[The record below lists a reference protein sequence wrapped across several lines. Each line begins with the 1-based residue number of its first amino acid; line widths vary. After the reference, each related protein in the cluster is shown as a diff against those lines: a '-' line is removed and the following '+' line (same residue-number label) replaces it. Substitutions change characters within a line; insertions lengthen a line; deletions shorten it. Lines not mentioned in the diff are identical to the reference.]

1 MPKKPTK
8 PKACA
13 TAVVLFDA
21 TKPVDIY
28 ECIDPDSG
36 NPFYAGQTV
45 NILNRGSAHDN
56 SKYKINEI
64 MKLKNVRFR
73 DVVRIVPELPN
84 GCHADHAD
92 EMEAYIIFNRKT
104 IYDPVS
110 NPMGCNSRIGN
121 NGTAMTPARYEELKQ
136 MFATTGYQWPEEKC
150 APPEEVPDDLATAR
164 GVEKVIGAFIEDAK
178 ADDDQEVVGILMAH
192 YNLAVRERFGLEKL
206 FYGVREFAEIV
217 VKEYRGIH
225 VDAVNLN
232 ALNSQLNGIKEKLT
246 GDPELGD
253 LAGVITALGLV
264 AHPDKNRKVSSTAA
278 ASFLEGVVAM
288 IATREEETLVWTNET
303 VKTRIFA
310 LRSWTRSNKMVIPK
324 QSSNDAIEKSF
335 KVFLV
340 DWKSSGRH
348 YGGAFTDRKSALL
361 VMRDV
366 PWFSDYVGYSER
378 NKEDWKSLN
387 TQLLDGFGWHT
398 EPEFE
403 GKKTIRSENGNRRVY
418 YKLSN
423 LVDIGTGRPKDVD
436 VALRGLP
443 EAREQWYRKQ
453 IESKRNEALA
463 QFKLR
468 DEAKRKRKI
477 DAECGAAESIN
488 DDEGEP
494 MDGIETSESGD
505 DEDGDEE

>member
-1 MPKKPTK
+1 
-8 PKACA
+8 
-13 TAVVLFDA
+13 
-21 TKPVDIY
+21 
-28 ECIDPDSG
+28 
-36 NPFYAGQTV
+36 
-45 NILNRGSAHDN
+45 
-56 SKYKINEI
+56 
-64 MKLKNVRFR
+64 
-73 DVVRIVPELPN
+73 
-84 GCHADHAD
+84 
-92 EMEAYIIFNRKT
+92 
-104 IYDPVS
+104 
-110 NPMGCNSRIGN
+110 
-121 NGTAMTPARYEELKQ
+121 
-136 MFATTGYQWPEEKC
+136 
-150 APPEEVPDDLATAR
+150 
-164 GVEKVIGAFIEDAK
+164 
-178 ADDDQEVVGILMAH
+178 
-192 YNLAVRERFGLEKL
+192 
-206 FYGVREFAEIV
+206 
-217 VKEYRGIH
+217 
-225 VDAVNLN
+225 
-232 ALNSQLNGIKEKLT
+232 
-246 GDPELGD
+246 
-253 LAGVITALGLV
+253 
-264 AHPDKNRKVSSTAA
+264 
-278 ASFLEGVVAM
+278 M

-366 PWFSDYVGYSER
+366 PWFSDYVGCSER

-477 DAECGAAESIN
+477 DAECGAVESTN